1 MFKLHKSALFFVGK
15 GIHGNGK
22 QFFAFE
28 IIFNFCLFIHL
39 TIQTTWH
46 YLFKMIKQ

>member
-22 QFFAFE
+22 QFLAFE
-28 IIFNFCLFIHL
+28 TLFKFCLSIHR
-39 TIQTTWH
+39 TIQTTW
-46 YLFKMIKQ
+46 YY